1 MRVVKLGGSLYHW
14 DRLPD
19 CLSRLADRAVT
30 IVPGGGPFA
39 DQVRQAQRDWRFD
52 DATAHAMA
60 VLGMAQFGRM
70 LAGLEPRLTVAETLP
85 ELLGETSRGRSAI
98 WLPALAELNDG
109 NCPAS
114 WNVTSDSLALWL
126 AIRIEASD
134 LTLVKSV
141 DSCESTDWLEL
152 SRHGIVDP
160 AFAQSAATARFP
172 INIRYREDFDRQLA
186 SLVVGAPH
194 APGPIPATC
203 R

>member
-1 MRVVKLGGSLYHW
+1 MQVVKLGGSLYHW

-19 CLSRLADRAVT
+19 CLSRLADCALT

-60 VLGMAQFGRM
+60 ILGMAQFGRM

-85 ELLGETSRGRSAI
+85 ALLGETARGRTAV

-109 NCPAS
+109 DCPES
-114 WNVTSDSLALWL
+114 WDVTSDSLALWL

-152 SRHGIVDP
+152 SRRGIVDA
-160 AFAQSAATARFP
+160 AFAQSAVTARFP
-172 INIRYREDFDRQLA
+172 IRIRYREDFDRQLA
-186 SLVVGAPH
+186 SLVVGPPH
-194 APGPIPATC
+194 QPEPIRATC
-203 R
+203 D

>member
-19 CLSRLADRAVT
+19 CLSSLADCGIA

-39 DQVRQAQRDWRFD
+39 DQVRRAQRNWRFD

-60 VLGMAQFGRM
+60 VLGMAQFGRL
-70 LAGLEPRLTVAETLP
+70 LAGLEPRLTIAETLSALRS
-85 ELLGETSRGRSAI
+85 EMARGRSAI

-114 WNVTSDSLALWL
+114 WDVTSDSLALWL
-126 AIRIEASD
+126 ALRIEASG

-141 DSCESTDWLEL
+141 DCGASMDWVDL
-152 SRHGIVDP
+152 SRRGVVDP
-160 AFAQSAATARFP
+160 AFARAAASARFP
-172 INIRYREDFDRQLA
+172 IRIRYREDFRRDLGSR
-186 SLVVGAPH
+186 VVGVLH
-194 APGPIPATC
+194 EPGPIRAT
-203 R
+203 